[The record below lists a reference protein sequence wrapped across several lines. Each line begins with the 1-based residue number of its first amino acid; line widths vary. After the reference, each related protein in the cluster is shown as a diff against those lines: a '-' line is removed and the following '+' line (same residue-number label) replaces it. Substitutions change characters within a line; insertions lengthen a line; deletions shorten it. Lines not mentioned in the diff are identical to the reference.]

1 MIGWRARGLM
11 KPPLELLSTL
21 AGAAGSARAVR
32 AVAKLR
38 VPRVALAQTCSSSR
52 SALGPAGDCGWRLR
66 CLKCGFAVLASCG
79 FPKRRS
85 PSTEAFSQAK

>member
-1 MIGWRARGLM
+1 M

-32 AVAKLR
+32 VVAKLR

-52 SALGPAGDCGWRLR
+52 SALGPAGAGDCGWRLR